1 MSWIAAPRQPENPHP
16 PQTWQNAGICPK
28 CKSGDYP
35 AFGRHHIRWQ
45 ETDTMSGGGWLEAQ
59 CHRCYFTWQIKAADE

>member
-1 MSWIAAPRQPENPHP
+1 MSWYGPPPPPENTYP

-35 AFGRHHIRWQ
+35 AYGRHQIRWN
-45 ETDTMSGGGWLEAQ
+45 TRTRGGGGDMLVAQ
-59 CHRCYFTWQIKAADE
+59 CHRCGYTWRIKAADE